1 MQYDN
6 MDSFYKW
13 EYGTLRLN
21 VLGTP
26 GAKQTKIGK
35 VKGNELKVSIS
46 CAAEKGRATDCM
58 IKFLAKE
65 FKVKTSGITL
75 VFGQTSIHK
84 QFLIKAPGALPD
96 IIAGSLSQ

>member
-1 MQYDN
+1 MYET
-6 MDSFYKW
+6 MDSFYSW
-13 EYGTLRLN
+13 EQDTLRLN

-26 GAKQTKIGK
+26 SAKQTKIGK
-35 VKGNELKVSIS
+35 VRGSELKVSVN

-65 FKVKTSGITL
+65 FKVKTSDIKV

-84 QFLIKAPGALPD
+84 QFLIKAPKHLPN
-96 IIAGSLSQ
+96 IISQDS